1 MSIIYEQT
9 PGGLYATGQRT
20 VSTFPSGLIRVDQTF
35 TCKTS
40 AAATHR
46 ATLAVGANF
55 PGDSYPAMDGLKIF
69 PEPQEK
75 RRDDGFTEFMV
86 SGYGRLNTV
95 GTQKTEFK
103 VSTFQTKK
111 YKSDRVTLLKVRKK
125 SETLSIPD
133 FDSNAGFLPGQMNTY
148 EFTDSSLSFIPI
160 AFGPSG
166 ISSSGK
172 LLVVVLA
179 DIQMPISQDGPLK
192 YIVGIQT
199 KCLLTS
205 YQGANFGDLIEET
218 MIFDAPEGI
227 SAPVLTSSPI
237 TVTPND

>member
-9 PGGLYATGQRT
+9 PGGLYPTGQRT
-20 VSTFPSGLIRVDQTF
+20 VSTFPSGLIRVDQSF
-35 TCKTS
+35 ACKTS

-46 ATLAVGANF
+46 ATLAVGASF
-55 PGDSYPAMDGLKIF
+55 PGDSYPAIDGLKIF
-69 PEPQEK
+69 PDPQEK
-75 RRDDGFTEFMV
+75 RRDDGFTEFTV

-103 VSTFQTKK
+103 VSTFINKK

-133 FDSNAGFLPGQMNTY
+133 FDSNPGFLAGQMNTY
-148 EFTDSSLSFIPI
+148 EFTDSSLSFTPI
-160 AFGPSG
+160 QDGPSG
-166 ISSSGK
+166 ISSSGR
-172 LLVVVLA
+172 LLVVVVA
-179 DIQMPISQDGPLK
+179 DVPTPISQNGPLK
-192 YIVGIQT
+192 WIAGILT

-205 YQGANFGDLIEET
+205 YQGANYGDFIEET
-218 MIFDAPEGI
+218 MIFDAPESIG
-227 SAPVLTSSPI
+227 AAVLTSSPI

>member
-20 VSTFPSGLIRVDQTF
+20 VSTFPSGLIRVDQSF
-35 TCKTS
+35 VCKTS

-75 RRDDGFTEFMV
+75 RRDDGFTEFTV
-86 SGYGRLNTV
+86 SGYGRLNTL
-95 GTQKTEFK
+95 GTQKTDFK
-103 VSTFQTKK
+103 VSTFKNKK

-125 SETLSIPD
+125 SEPLSIPD
-133 FDSNAGFLPGQMNTY
+133 FDSNAGFLPGQINTY
-148 EFTDSSLSFIPI
+148 EFTDSSLSYSSTEYGALTIT
-160 AFGPSG
+160 
-166 ISSSGK
+166 SSGK

-179 DIQMPISQDGPLK
+179 DVQTPISQDGPVK
-192 YIVGIQT
+192 WIVSILT

-205 YQGANFGDLIEET
+205 YQGADYGDFIEET

-227 SAPVLTSSPI
+227 GSGSPTNSPI